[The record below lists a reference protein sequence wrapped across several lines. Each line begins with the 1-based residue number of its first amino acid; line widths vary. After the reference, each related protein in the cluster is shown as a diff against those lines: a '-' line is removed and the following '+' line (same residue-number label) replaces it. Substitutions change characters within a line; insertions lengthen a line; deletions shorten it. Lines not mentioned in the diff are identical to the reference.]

1 MDCSQLNLIAC
12 TVIPPSRWGNGPQ
25 WLLEKAPGVALV
37 DDFGIKYIRK
47 ENVMN
52 LIRILKEYYKVEE
65 DWEGKQYLG
74 ITMD

>member
-1 MDCSQLNLIAC
+1 M
-12 TVIPPSRWGNGPQ
+12 
-25 WLLEKAPGVALV
+25 